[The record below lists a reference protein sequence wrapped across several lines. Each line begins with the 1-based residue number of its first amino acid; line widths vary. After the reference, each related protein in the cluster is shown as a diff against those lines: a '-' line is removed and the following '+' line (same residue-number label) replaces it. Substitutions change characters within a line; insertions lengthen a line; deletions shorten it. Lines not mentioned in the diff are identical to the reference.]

1 MATSKAYVLSNLW
14 DGINNGAKW
23 DAGVVFNRTNALPL
37 DKFSVFDSLSAAQD
51 YAMNNAI
58 AYPGQIITVVDGDQD
73 KVTVYKIETDGQI
86 STVAPAISIDVD
98 DLPLSAG
105 TGIEITQDGY
115 INANLSTG
123 LGVDAENNLVV
134 GFGTIDGGSASA

>member
-1 MATSKAYVLSNLW
+1 M
-14 DGINNGAKW
+14 
-23 DAGVVFNRTNALPL
+23 
-37 DKFSVFDSLSAAQD
+37 
-51 YAMNNAI
+51 
-58 AYPGQIITVVDGDQD
+58 
-73 KVTVYKIETDGQI
+73 
-86 STVAPAISIDVD
+86 APAISIDVD